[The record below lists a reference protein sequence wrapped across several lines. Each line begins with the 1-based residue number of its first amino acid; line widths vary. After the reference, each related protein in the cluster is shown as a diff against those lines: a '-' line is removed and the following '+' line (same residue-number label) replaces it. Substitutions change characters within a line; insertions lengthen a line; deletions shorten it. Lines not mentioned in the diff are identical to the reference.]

1 MPIEQPKI
9 TQRGEETIASH
20 PAFGQI
26 GASRQLQMTREYKFE
41 VENDAANDGVIF
53 TASSNFNSRQ
63 GENS

>member
-26 GASRQLQMTREYKFE
+26 GASRVSGLEAITGGQLPLQIERK
-41 VENDAANDGVIF
+41 
-53 TASSNFNSRQ
+53 ASTTH
-63 GENS
+63 G